1 MVTTYNTV
9 GYLKSAMEKNVGTLD
24 RNVRIAL
31 GVLLAVAGAVAAA
44 GYVQLGLVAGVV
56 VLLIGL
62 VLLVTGATQTCP
74 AYAGA
79 GIDTTDAGE

>member
-1 MVTTYNTV
+1 
-9 GYLKSAMEKNVGTLD
+9 
-24 RNVRIAL
+24 
-31 GVLLAVAGAVAAA
+31 
-44 GYVQLGLVAGVV
+44 VQLGLVAGVV

>member
-1 MVTTYNTV
+1 MVKTYNTV
-9 GYLKSAMEKNVGTLD
+9 GRLVSSMEQNVGTLD
-24 RNVRIAL
+24 RNVRLAL

-44 GYVQLGLVAGVV
+44 GYLELGLVVVAGVLV
-56 VLLIGL
+56 VGL